1 MMDKNEL
8 FTFYILDTHLV
19 LYIFLLL
26 FLTGVYLKWFVFKS
40 LEKWQIIF
48 SPIILCIGLFVF
60 WALQSHNPSYKT
72 YSVDKQYS
80 YYLEEYNFNKILK
93 KINPE
98 FYLSFSKAFLFD
110 EIEQEILCSKH
121 LGPWI
126 NSEILSDCRGFA
138 EEENRFYFI
147 GSDYSDLPLPVDK
160 NAIEQRERIESCKV
174 CLDWYIISPIER
186 LVYEKLIPN
195 DVIYDVEKEERYYWE
210 NGPSPD
216 FYLLEID
223 YDTTSLIFIGS
234 IITFKEYFPI
244 KSVDISSLKVIDYSI
259 DNVYNS
265 EVTVLSPLEKKIY
278 IISEFKIVDSYDLHE
293 YTPVKK
299 QTGKR
304 EESLWSELEKLPYR
318 KVVDWESLQ
327 IIRNTMLVDKNN
339 IYMECNSEMKVIPIK
354 DLGLDVKIV
363 EVLKY

>member
-8 FTFYILDTHLV
+8 FAFYILETHLIC
-19 LYIFLLL
+19 YIFLLF
-26 FLTGVYLKWFVFKS
+26 FLIGVYLKWFVFKS
-40 LEKWQIIF
+40 LKKWQIIF
-48 SPIILCIGLFVF
+48 FPIILCIGIFVF

-72 YSVDKQYS
+72 YTVDKQYS
-80 YYLEEYNFNKILK
+80 YYLEKYNFNKILK

-98 FYLSFSKAFLFD
+98 YYLPQYKAFLFD
-110 EIEQEILCSKH
+110 EIELEILRSRH

-147 GSDYSDLPLPVDK
+147 GSDYSDLPRAIEK
-160 NAIEQRERIESCKV
+160 NAIERREKIESSKV
-174 CLDWYIISPIER
+174 YLDWYIISPIER

-195 DVIYDVEKEERYYWE
+195 DVIYDVEKEKRHYWE

-216 FYLLEID
+216 FDLLEID
-223 YDTTSLIFIGS
+223 YDTTSLIFIGN

-244 KSVDISSLKVIDYSI
+244 KSVDISSLKVIDYS
-259 DNVYNS
+259 YNHKGR
-265 EVTVLSPLEKKIY
+265 VTILSPLEKKIY
-278 IISEFKIVDSYDLHE
+278 IISEFNIDDSYDLHE
-293 YTPVKK
+293 YTPVKM
-299 QTGKR
+299 QTGKK
-304 EESLWSELEKLPYR
+304 EESIWSELEKLPYE

-327 IIRNTMLVDKNN
+327 VVRNSILVDKNN
-339 IYMECNSEMKVIPIK
+339 IYMEHNSEMKVIPIK

-363 EVLKY
+363 EVLK